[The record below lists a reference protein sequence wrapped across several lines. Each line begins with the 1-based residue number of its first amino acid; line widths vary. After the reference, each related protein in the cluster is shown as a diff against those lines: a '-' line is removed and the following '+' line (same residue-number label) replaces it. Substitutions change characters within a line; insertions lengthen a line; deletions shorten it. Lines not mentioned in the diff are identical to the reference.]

1 MLKNYLPKSDGERV
15 NWWQNFMP
23 KITGYQTA
31 LDLTAAEIAVALGD
45 GAMFIHLVTQ
55 RVSAVTTAAQAQRT
69 YKNLIANGPI
79 GTPTGAP
86 PALPTLSAAPTTV
99 PAGIWPRTRAL
110 VQRIKSAANY
120 TEAIGTDLW
129 IIGTDEEIDPTTA
142 KPTFT
147 ATALPSG
154 EVRLKWVKG
163 AFDGVVIEGRAP
175 GSATWTALGI
185 DHFSPF
191 VDTRDNA
198 TAGQPEVREYR
209 LRYLLKDDQVGEWS
223 DVVSVTTKP

>member
-15 NWWQNFMP
+15 NWWQNFMS
-23 KITGYQTA
+23 KIDGYQTA
-31 LDLTAAEIAVALGD
+31 LDLTDAEIAVALAD
-45 GAMFIHLVTQ
+45 GAMFIHLATQ
-55 RVSAVTTAAQAQRT
+55 RVPAVTTAAQAQNN
-69 YKNLIANGPI
+69 YKKLIANGPV

-86 PALPTLSAAPTTV
+86 PALPTLSAAPATV
-99 PAGIWPRTRAL
+99 PAGIWPRTRTF
-110 VQRIKSAANY
+110 VQRIKRAANY

-129 IIGTDEEIDPTTA
+129 IIGTDDGTDPNTA

-147 ATALPSG
+147 ATALPDG
-154 EVRLKWVKG
+154 DVRLKWVKG

-175 GSATWTALGI
+175 GSATWIALGI

-191 VDTRDNA
+191 IDTRDNA
-198 TAGQPEVREYR
+198 TPGQPEVREYR
-209 LRYLLKDDQVGEWS
+209 MRYLLKDDQIGEWS

>member
-1 MLKNYLPKSDGERV
+1 MAKNYLKPSDAERV
-15 NWWQNFMP
+15 EWWQNFMP
-23 KITGYQTA
+23 KVEAYQTT
-31 LDLTAAEIAVALGD
+31 LDLTDPDVATVLAD
-45 GAMFIHLVTQ
+45 GAMFIYLVTK
-55 RVSAVTTAAQAQRT
+55 RVPAMNTAAKAQRS
-69 YKNLIANGPI
+69 YKNLIADGPI
-79 GTPTGAP
+79 GTPAGAP
-86 PALPTLSAAPTTV
+86 PALPTVSAPPATV

-110 VQRIKSAANY
+110 VQRIKRAANY

-129 IIGTDEEIDPTTA
+129 IIGTDEEIDPNTA

-147 ATALPSG
+147 ATALSDG

-175 GSATWTALGI
+175 GAATWIALGI

-198 TAGQPEVREYR
+198 TPGQPEVREYR
-209 LRYLLKDDQVGEWS
+209 MRYLEKDDQIGEWS